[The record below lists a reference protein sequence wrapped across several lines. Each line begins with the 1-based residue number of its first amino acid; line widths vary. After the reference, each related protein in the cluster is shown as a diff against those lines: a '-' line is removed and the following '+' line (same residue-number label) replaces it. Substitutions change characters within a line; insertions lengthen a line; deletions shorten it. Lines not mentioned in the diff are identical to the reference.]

1 MHIEKTQLVSAQSLF
16 EAFARDI
23 RGQRVSSVWRGHGSA
38 LFVEVGAL
46 FADPNMKSGFGRQLI
61 GEFGIM
67 IQWSWRIE
75 SETSILCGS
84 WTDEKHWDRHF
95 RSLTG
100 RCVEELSLFARLPEI
115 NLALADGAYIST
127 FNTGGEQPEWALF
140 RRGPEKGTYLTLHV
154 KNGRVAVEKQ
164 P

>member
-1 MHIEKTQLVSAQSLF
+1 MGFAQSQF
-16 EAFARDI
+16 EAFALDI
-23 RGQRVSSVWRGHGSA
+23 RGQRVSSVWRGNGSA

-46 FADPNMKSGFGRQLI
+46 FADPNMKSGFGRRLI

-75 SETSILCGS
+75 GETSILCGS
-84 WTDEKHWDRHF
+84 WTEEDDWERHF
-95 RSLTG
+95 QSLVG
-100 RCVEELSLFARLPEI
+100 RRVEDLSLFARLPEL
-115 NLALADGAYIST
+115 NLALEGDTYVVT

-140 RRGPEKGTYLTLHV
+140 RRTPEKGTFMTLHV
-154 KNGRVAVEKQ
+154 DNGCVVEEAR